1 MPFGLGFSHSEINEK
16 CSKHFGKKNSFKR
29 MSSRLK
35 MLRQSIRRVD
45 RDRDNVIPEEDIND
59 GEHKLQGLNSI
70 VTLNVD
76 RCDTTIFGG

>member
-29 MSSRLK
+29 MSSRLR
-35 MLRQSIRRVD
+35 MLRQSIRRA
-45 RDRDNVIPEEDIND
+45 DRDNVIPEEKDTSE
-59 GEHKLQGLNSI
+59 GELQLHGLNSI

-76 RCDTTIFGG
+76 RCETRIVGG